1 MRLRVSPL
9 MSWAALS
16 RPPSAPA
23 SAGALGGRPARGASR
38 RGKFKSGRAARGGP
52 GHDKKWMRAA
62 ALITVPLLF
71 GATPAA
77 AADSN
82 LFNGKTVTYIVA
94 VGPGGGYDTYG
105 RLVARFMQKHLP
117 GSRFIV
123 RNVPGAG
130 HIVGANTLYASK
142 PDGLT
147 IGTFNTGLIYD
158 QLIQRE
164 GVLFDLKKFSWIG
177 KAATD
182 TRALLIANNSGFKNF
197 EDLRNSKQPVKFA
210 ASGVGAADYVETR
223 IIADALHINAQ
234 IIPNFTG
241 NAGEMSMLRQEVA
254 AKVST
259 VDSMEDFVKS
269 GHGFWAL
276 SLTGNPSALL
286 GVPRAMSYAKDDR
299 MRRLLTLVET
309 LSEIGR
315 LTAGP
320 PGMPRNLLDAER
332 RAYDAAV
339 SDPEFLSEAKRLQLP
354 ISPATGEAVGA
365 KISNAL
371 AQPPETVTF
380 LKSAALAK

>member
-1 MRLRVSPL
+1 M
-9 MSWAALS
+9 
-16 RPPSAPA
+16 A
-23 SAGALGGRPARGASR
+23 SFRGR
-38 RGKFKSGRAARGGP
+38 RGRRIV
-52 GHDKKWMRAA
+52 R
-62 ALITVPLLF
+62 
-71 GATPAA
+71 
-77 AADSN
+77 

-105 RLVARFMQKHLP
+105 RLVARYMQKHLP

-158 QLIQRE
+158 QLMQRE

-177 KAATD
+177 KAAANS
-182 TRALLIANNSGFKNF
+182 RALLIASNSGFKSF
-197 EDLRNSKQPVKFA
+197 DDLRRSKVPVKFA

-234 IIPNFTG
+234 IIPGFTG
-241 NAGEMSMLRQEVA
+241 NAGEMSMLRQEVV
-254 AKVST
+254 AKIST
-259 VDSMEDFVKS
+259 LDAMEDFIKAK
-269 GHGFWAL
+269 HGFWAL
-276 SLTGNPSALL
+276 SLTEDASVLP
-286 GVPRAMSYAKDDR
+286 GVPRAMSFAKDDR

-315 LTAGP
+315 LTAAP
-320 PGMPRNLLDAER
+320 PGMPRNILDAER

-339 SDPEFLSEAKRLQLP
+339 KDPEFLAEAKKLQLP
-354 ISPATGEAVGA
+354 ISPASGEVVEA
-365 KISNAL
+365 KIMQAL
-371 AQPPETVTF
+371 NQPPETVTL
-380 LKSAALAK
+380 LKAAAGVKYGRCRTILSFPAEQNIVTRTRRARSYPVCCGDGSSRAERVTSISALSA

>member
-1 MRLRVSPL
+1 MRH
-9 MSWAALS
+9 ALLAVLIAL
-16 RPPSAPA
+16 APA
-23 SAGALGGRPARGASR
+23 A
-38 RGKFKSGRAARGGP
+38 
-52 GHDKKWMRAA
+52 
-62 ALITVPLLF
+62 
-71 GATPAA
+71 PAA

-105 RLVARFMQKHLP
+105 RLVARYMQKHLP

-130 HIVGANTLYASK
+130 HIVGANTLYASR

-182 TRALLIANNSGFKNF
+182 TRALLIANNSGFRTF
-197 EDLRNSKQPVKFA
+197 EDLRNAKSPVKFA
-210 ASGVGAADYVETR
+210 SSGVGAADYVETR

-234 IIPNFTG
+234 IIPGFTG

-259 VDSMEDFVKS
+259 VDSMEDFVKG
-269 GHGFWAL
+269 GHGYWAL
-276 SLTGNPSALL
+276 SLTGNAAALP
-286 GVPRAMSYAKDDR
+286 GVPRAMSYAKDER

-320 PGMPRNLLDAER
+320 PGMPKNVLDAER
-332 RAYDAAV
+332 RAYDEAV
-339 SDPEFLSEAKRLQLP
+339 KDPEFLADAKRLQLP
-354 ISPATGEAVGA
+354 ISPATGELVEA
-365 KISNAL
+365 KITQAL
-371 AQPPETVTF
+371 AQPPETIAF
-380 LKSAALAK
+380 LKSAAGAR